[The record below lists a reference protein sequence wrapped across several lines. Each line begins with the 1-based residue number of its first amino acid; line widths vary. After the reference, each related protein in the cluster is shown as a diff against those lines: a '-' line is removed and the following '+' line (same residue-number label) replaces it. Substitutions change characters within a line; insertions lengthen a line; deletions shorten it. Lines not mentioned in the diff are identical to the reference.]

1 MPKFKE
7 VTMNQVNIKSVRP
20 RMATRTMT
28 KISVLSVIAFI
39 LMYVDFPITFLAPG
53 FIKMDI
59 SDVPALIG
67 GFAMGPLAGM
77 IIEGIKVI
85 LEMIFKGTTT
95 GGVGELSNFLVG
107 CAFVIP
113 SSLIYHHHKSYR
125 SALIGLVVSILVM
138 TAFST
143 VSNYFFIFPLYS
155 KFMPMD
161 AIVAAGSAVSHKV
174 TDLWSLMVYCMI
186 PFNLFKGV
194 VASLVTLLLYKR
206 VSPILHK

>member
-1 MPKFKE
+1 M
-7 VTMNQVNIKSVRP
+7 MNRVKMNTGKQRVGTK
-20 RMATRTMT
+20 MMT
-28 KISVLSVIAFI
+28 KVSVLSVIAFI

-59 SDVPALIG
+59 SDAPALIG
-67 GFAMGPLAGM
+67 GFAMGPLAG
-77 IIEGIKVI
+77 IFIEGIKVI

-113 SSLIYHHHKSYR
+113 SSLIYHHKKTYR
-125 SALIGLVVSILVM
+125 SALIGLLVGIIIM
-138 TAFST
+138 TLFAT
-143 VSNYFFIFPLYS
+143 VSNYYFIFPLYS

-161 AIVAAGSAVSHKV
+161 AIVAAGTAVTKKV

-186 PFNLFKGV
+186 PFNLFKGIIASIV
-194 VASLVTLLLYKR
+194 VLLLYKR
-206 VSPILHK
+206 VSPILHR

>member
-1 MPKFKE
+1 
-7 VTMNQVNIKSVRP
+7 MNRVKMNTGKQRVGTKI
-20 RMATRTMT
+20 MT
-28 KISVLSVIAFI
+28 KVSVLSVIAFI

-59 SDVPALIG
+59 SDAPALIG
-67 GFAMGPLAGM
+67 GFAMGPVAGVF
-77 IIEGIKVI
+77 IEGIKVI

-113 SSLIYHHHKSYR
+113 SSLIYHHKKTYR
-125 SALIGLVVSILVM
+125 SALIGLFVGIITM
-138 TAFST
+138 TLFAT
-143 VSNYFFIFPLYS
+143 VSNYYFIFPLYS

-161 AIVAAGSAVSHKV
+161 AIVAAGTAVTKKV

-186 PFNLFKGV
+186 PFNLFKGI
-194 VASLVTLLLYKR
+194 VASIVVLLLYKR
-206 VSPILHK
+206 VSPILHR